1 MHPPSFPHT
10 RARLGPARPGSA
22 PPVASIPRNRM
33 HHAVMPRIY
42 LPRFVPTDSLFR
54 DSRRERMLERMLESR
69 GAGRARLEVVPFFF
83 FFFCSLALFFLD
95 LLICDQ
101 LPFRSVENKRRKI
114 NILPGNNSGD

>member
-1 MHPPSFPHT
+1 
-10 RARLGPARPGSA
+10 
-22 PPVASIPRNRM
+22 
-33 HHAVMPRIY
+33 
-42 LPRFVPTDSLFR
+42 
-54 DSRRERMLERMLESR
+54 MLERMLESR
-69 GAGRARLEVVPFFF
+69 GAGRARLEVVPFF